1 MIKKRTF
8 PPVRTEE
15 EVAADVLSKG
25 NPLKNLIGKK
35 TTDDYINKSKEED
48 EEADD
53 DNDSTLSFDLEEED
67 EEDDD
72 NDTEFLEESTTHV
85 RPSIHKKHSSKKVKS
100 DKKFYK
106 KTSFIISVMLILVST
121 IIIIIIPI
129 WKRASTTDSL
139 AKIIG
144 SRFKQT
150 DTELPSG
157 FPSTEEASIIDSN
170 SSLENSED
178 ETSESLT
185 ETETSATVT
194 YTWSTDLIQGEIGEL
209 VIKGVSGD
217 IYSVEISPN
226 DSPSMVLDL
235 GSKEI
240 DIDGTAIWKWRTN
253 EQTNTGVY
261 KIKIYNSSTL
271 IKEGTFNVT
280 SSTMQ

>member
-178 ETSESLT
+178 ETSESVT

>member
-8 PPVRTEE
+8 PPVRTE

-121 IIIIIIPI
+121 IIIIIIIPI

-194 YTWSTDLIQGEIGEL
+194 YIWSTDLIQGEIGEL

>member
-35 TTDDYINKSKEED
+35 TIDDYINKSKEED

-53 DNDSTLSFDLEEED
+53 DNDSTLSFDLEEEE

-72 NDTEFLEESTTHV
+72 NDTELLEESTTHV

-271 IKEGTFNVT
+271 IKEGTFNVA

>member
-15 EVAADVLSKG
+15 EVAADALSKG

-48 EEADD
+48 EEIDNN
-53 DNDSTLSFDLEEED
+53 NDSTLSFDLEEEE

-72 NDTEFLEESTTHV
+72 NDTELLEEFTTHV

-261 KIKIYNSSTL
+261 KIKIYNSSSL

>member
-35 TTDDYINKSKEED
+35 ITDDYINKSKEED

-178 ETSESLT
+178 ETSESVT

>member
-53 DNDSTLSFDLEEED
+53 DNDSTLSFDLDEEE

-72 NDTEFLEESTTHV
+72 NDTELLEESTTHV

-271 IKEGTFNVT
+271 IKEGTFNVA
-280 SSTMQ
+280 SSIMQ